1 MRAVVRLMS
10 VLAGLGDAPCAGSVQ
25 VVCVRTATKEKVV
38 NGIET
43 LASAFGPKETMDRLE
58 AATRSK
64 GMTVF
69 ARIDHAAGAASVGLV
84 LRPTELL
91 IFGKAKAGTPL
102 MQVNQ
107 AIGLDLP
114 LKALVWQ
121 GAAGVTFLSF
131 DDPRWIVSRHEEDV
145 ALAGIAS
152 EMARG
157 LMAVTKAATQH
168 PETYSHESRNGA
180 DHE

>member
-1 MRAVVRLMS
+1 M
-10 VLAGLGDAPCAGSVQ
+10 
-25 VVCVRTATKEKVV
+25 

-58 AATRSK
+58 AAVRSK

-69 ARIDHAAGAASVGLV
+69 ARIDHAAGAASVGLE
-84 LRPTELL
+84 LLPTELL
-91 IFGKAKAGTPL
+91 IFGNAKAGTPL

-121 GAAGVTFLSF
+121 DAAGTTFLSF
-131 DDPRWIVSRHEEDV
+131 EDPRWIVSRHEEDA
-145 ALAGIAS
+145 ALAGLAAD
-152 EMARG
+152 MARG
-157 LMAVTKAATQH
+157 LMALTTAATDA
-168 PETYSHESRNGA
+168 TSR
-180 DHE
+180 

>member
-1 MRAVVRLMS
+1 MRAVVLLVS
-10 VLAGLGDAPCAGSVQ
+10 VLASLGDASCAG
-25 VVCVRTATKEKVV
+25 CVRTATKENVV

-58 AATRSK
+58 AAIRSK

-91 IFGKAKAGTPL
+91 VFGNAKAGTPL

-107 AIGLDLP
+107 AIGLDL
-114 LKALVWQ
+114 LLRALVWQ
-121 GAAGVTFLSF
+121 DAAGATFLSF
-131 DDPRWIVSRHEEDV
+131 DDPRWIVSRHEEDA
-145 ALAGIAS
+145 ALAGVAR
-152 EMARG
+152 EMAGG
-157 LMAVTKAATQH
+157 LLAVAKAATQD
-168 PETYSHESRNGA
+168 P
-180 DHE
+180 

>member
-1 MRAVVRLMS
+1 MRAVVLLVS
-10 VLAGLGDAPCAGSVQ
+10 VLASLGDASCAGSVQ
-25 VVCVRTATKEKVV
+25 VVCVRTATKENVV

-58 AATRSK
+58 AAIRSK
-64 GMTVF
+64 GMTIF

-91 IFGKAKAGTPL
+91 VFGNAKAGTPL

-114 LKALVWQ
+114 LRALVWQ
-121 GAAGVTFLSF
+121 DAAGVTFLSF
-131 DDPRWIVSRHEEDV
+131 DDPRWIVSRHEEDA
-145 ALAGIAS
+145 ALAGVAR
-152 EMARG
+152 EMAGG
-157 LMAVTKAATQH
+157 LLAVAKAATQD
-168 PETYSHESRNGA
+168 P
-180 DHE
+180 

>member
-1 MRAVVRLMS
+1 MRAVVLLVS
-10 VLAGLGDAPCAGSVQ
+10 VLASLGDASCAGSVQ
-25 VVCVRTATKEKVV
+25 VVCVRTATKENVV

-58 AATRSK
+58 AAIRSK

-91 IFGKAKAGTPL
+91 VFGNAKAGTPL

-114 LKALVWQ
+114 LRALVWQ
-121 GAAGVTFLSF
+121 DAAGVTFLSF
-131 DDPRWIVSRHEEDV
+131 DDPRWIVSRREEDA
-145 ALAGIAS
+145 ALAGVAR
-152 EMARG
+152 EMAGG
-157 LMAVTKAATQH
+157 LLAVAKAATQD
-168 PETYSHESRNGA
+168 P
-180 DHE
+180 